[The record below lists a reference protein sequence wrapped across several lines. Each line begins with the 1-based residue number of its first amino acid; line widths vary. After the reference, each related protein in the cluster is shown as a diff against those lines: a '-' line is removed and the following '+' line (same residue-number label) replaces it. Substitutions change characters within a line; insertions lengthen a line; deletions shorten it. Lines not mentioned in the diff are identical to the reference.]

1 VCEGEDRSLNVHK
14 YRSWSMWGLN
24 GVTHCKTKQRDFRAS
39 DEQNQ
44 SARLQLFRWVWPQ
57 TSNLQYKGLE
67 VGCGRD
73 GCVWLCWG
81 RCKRG

>member
-1 VCEGEDRSLNVHK
+1 MCEGEDRSLNVHK

-24 GVTHCKTKQRDFRAS
+24 GVTRYKTEQRDFRAR

-44 SARLQLFRWVWPQ
+44 SASSQWFRQVWPQ
-57 TSNLQYKGLE
+57 TSNLQYKGPE
-67 VGCGRD
+67 VEYGGDGR
-73 GCVWLCWG
+73 VWLCWG